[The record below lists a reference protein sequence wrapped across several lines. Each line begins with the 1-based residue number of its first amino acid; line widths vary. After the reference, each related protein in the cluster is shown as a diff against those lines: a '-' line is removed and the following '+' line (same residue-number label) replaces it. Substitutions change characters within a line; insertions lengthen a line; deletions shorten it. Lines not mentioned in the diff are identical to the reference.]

1 MTGSQ
6 FLQIMKCFTGESLR
20 QAVASYLFPLL
31 LFYSA
36 MIISLAATV
45 RFSNIPEASSYEIAQ
60 RAPVEEAARVGKD
73 ELEKSGIPLIQ
84 GEIRL
89 LFGAVKIPWVKFR
102 ENAVRYFESMLV
114 FFTSDAVGLI
124 FALIWTAGFIP
135 EFLQG
140 FWWNML
146 RLRPLS
152 TGFML
157 LGKTFS
163 IVIVLS
169 LHGIILIGGSWI
181 ALGIAT
187 NVWNGLF
194 LWSFA
199 ILIIQF
205 ICFYPASVFL
215 GTWSRSSMVA
225 IIGSI
230 AFWAICWMVNHARI
244 SNLSATTAESSS
256 GVAIWLIEIAYWAL
270 PKPIDFS
277 IILSD
282 LMGTIKEFPPPTAWM
297 NAFETGNIIPFASI
311 GTSLISSVVVLWFSC
326 MELKDPI
333 KE

>member
-1 MTGSQ
+1 
-6 FLQIMKCFTGESLR
+6 
-20 QAVASYLFPLL
+20 V
-31 LFYSA
+31 
-36 MIISLAATV
+36 
-45 RFSNIPEASSYEIAQ
+45 
-60 RAPVEEAARVGKD
+60 
-73 ELEKSGIPLIQ
+73 
-84 GEIRL
+84 
-89 LFGAVKIPWVKFR
+89 VKMPWVKFR

-114 FFTSDAVGLI
+114 FFTSDAVGLV

-146 RLRPLS
+146 RLRPVS

-157 LGKTFS
+157 LAKTSS
-163 IVIVLS
+163 IVMVLS
-169 LHGIILIGGSWI
+169 LHGIILIGGTWI

-199 ILIIQF
+199 ILVIQF

-215 GTWSRSSMVA
+215 GTWSRSTMVA

-244 SNLSATTAESSS
+244 SNLAATTAESSS
-256 GVAIWLIEIAYWAL
+256 GLATWLINIAYWAL

-297 NAFETGNIIPFASI
+297 SAWEGGKILPFASI
-311 GTSLISSVVVLWFSC
+311 GTSLLSSSVVLWFSC
-326 MELKDPI
+326 MELKDPV

>member
-1 MTGSQ
+1 
-6 FLQIMKCFTGESLR
+6 
-20 QAVASYLFPLL
+20 
-31 LFYSA
+31 
-36 MIISLAATV
+36 
-45 RFSNIPEASSYEIAQ
+45 
-60 RAPVEEAARVGKD
+60 
-73 ELEKSGIPLIQ
+73 
-84 GEIRL
+84 
-89 LFGAVKIPWVKFR
+89 
-102 ENAVRYFESMLV
+102 
-114 FFTSDAVGLI
+114 
-124 FALIWTAGFIP
+124 
-135 EFLQG
+135 
-140 FWWNML
+140 
-146 RLRPLS
+146 
-152 TGFML
+152 
-157 LGKTFS
+157 
-163 IVIVLS
+163 
-169 LHGIILIGGSWI
+169 LIGGSWI

-199 ILIIQF
+199 ILVVQF

-215 GTWSRSSMVA
+215 GAWSRSTMVA

-256 GVAIWLIEIAYWAL
+256 GVAIWLIDVAYWAL

>member
-6 FLQIMKCFTGESLR
+6 FLQIMKCLTGESLR
-20 QAVASYLFPLL
+20 QAVASHLFPLL

-36 MIISLAATV
+36 SIITLAATV
-45 RFSNIPEASSYEIAQ
+45 RFSNIPDAANYEIAQ
-60 RAPVEEAARVGKD
+60 RAPVEEAARIGPE

-84 GEIRL
+84 GEIKL
-89 LFGAVKIPWVKFR
+89 LFGVVKMPWLKFK
-102 ENAVRYFESMLV
+102 ENAIRYFESMLV
-114 FFTSDAVGLI
+114 FFTSDAVGLV

-140 FWWNML
+140 FWWSML

-157 LGKTFS
+157 LGKAFS
-163 IVIVLS
+163 VVIVLC
-169 LHGIILIGGSWI
+169 LHGIILIGGTWI

-205 ICFYPASVFL
+205 FCFYPASVFL
-215 GTWSRSSMVA
+215 GTWSRSTMVA

-230 AFWAICWMVNHARI
+230 AFWAICWLVNHAHI
-244 SNLSATTAESSS
+244 GNLAQNSGAPPSS
-256 GVAIWLIEIAYWAL
+256 VAIWLIDIAYWAL

-282 LMGTIKEFPPPTAWM
+282 LTGTIKEFPPPTAWM
-297 NAFETGNIIPFASI
+297 NAWECGKVPPIASI
-311 GTSLISSVVVLWFSC
+311 GTSMLSSALVLWLSC
-326 MELKDPI
+326 MELKDPV